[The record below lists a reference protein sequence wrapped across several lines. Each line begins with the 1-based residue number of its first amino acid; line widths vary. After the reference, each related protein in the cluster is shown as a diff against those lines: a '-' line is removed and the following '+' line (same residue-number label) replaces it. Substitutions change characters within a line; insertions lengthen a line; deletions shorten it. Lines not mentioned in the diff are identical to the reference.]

1 MSRILNVVRLQL
13 INKQTFIWVPLII
26 LGGSLLVSIAIYAMI
41 PIDEPKYG
49 GGSQAPLWYFFG
61 IGIGALSYTFPFSQ
75 ALSITRRDFFLGTTV
90 TAVAAS
96 ALLSIIFM
104 VGGAIELA
112 TNGWGINGYFFHLP
126 WLWEAGALGAGFSY
140 FVVALLFFFIG
151 FTATTV
157 FKTWGMT
164 ALTISWV
171 SITVLLVG
179 VAFLITR
186 FELWAQVWEGAVG
199 FGAVGLASWGLLV
212 IVAMMVVS
220 FFVIRR
226 AKP

>member
-13 INKQTFIWVPLII
+13 INRQTFIWVPLII
-26 LGGSLLVSIAIYAMI
+26 LGGALLVSIAIYAMI
-41 PIDEPKYG
+41 PVDEPKYG

-75 ALSITRRDFFLGTTV
+75 ALSITRRDFFLGTML

-96 ALLSIIFM
+96 ALLAVIFI

-126 WLWEAGALGAGFSY
+126 WIWEAGPLGAGFTY
-140 FVVALLFFFIG
+140 FAVALLFFVIG

-157 FKTWGMT
+157 FKTWGLMV
-164 ALTISWV
+164 LTIVWV
-171 SITVLLVG
+171 SLAVLLVG
-179 VAFLITR
+179 VLFVITR
-186 FELWAQVWEGAVG
+186 LELWGQLWAGIVG
-199 FGAVGLASWGLLV
+199 LGAVGLAAWILV
-212 IVAMMVVS
+212 ATVAMIVIS

>member
-13 INKQTFIWVPLII
+13 INRQTFIWVPLII
-26 LGGSLLVSIAIYAMI
+26 LGGALLVSIAIYAMI
-41 PIDEPKYG
+41 PVDEPKYG

-75 ALSITRRDFFLGTTV
+75 ALSITRRDFFLGTML
-90 TAVAAS
+90 TAAAAS
-96 ALLSIIFM
+96 ALLAVIFI

-126 WLWEAGALGAGFSY
+126 WVWEAGPLGAGFTY
-140 FVVALLFFFIG
+140 FVVALLFFVIG

-164 ALTISWV
+164 VLTIVWV
-171 SITVLLVG
+171 SLAVLMVG

-186 FELWAQVWEGAVG
+186 FELWARVWAGVVEL
-199 FGAVGLASWGLLV
+199 GAVGLAGWMLV
-212 IVAMMVVS
+212 ATVAMIVIS
-220 FFVIRR
+220 FLAFRR